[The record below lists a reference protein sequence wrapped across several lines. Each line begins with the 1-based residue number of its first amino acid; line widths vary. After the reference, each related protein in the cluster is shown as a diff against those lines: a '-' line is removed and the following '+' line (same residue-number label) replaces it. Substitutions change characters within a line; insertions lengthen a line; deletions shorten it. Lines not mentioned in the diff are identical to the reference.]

1 MSFPVLKQES
11 FFISVR
17 YIFEKYF
24 RTFSPIYL
32 TLKTNSVDRKYWE
45 TIAPKYDTEIFDV
58 LQNDV
63 SGSIVSAIEEIASPD
78 KTMIDIGCAIG
89 KWLPV
94 LAPKFKLVIAAD
106 ISAKNLLIAKEK
118 YTEYNNV
125 EYQRMD
131 FSADELTVTP
141 CDSAIC
147 INAILTDSLEKRIN
161 FFQSLSLCLNT
172 GGELVLVVPSLES
185 KLYTNIIADRWNVD
199 DAENDETPTP
209 KDAIQQVSNIK
220 QGVTNIDNVPTK
232 HYLREELELLLTL
245 EGFEV
250 NLIKKIN
257 YDWSTEFHKPPKW
270 LKGPYPWDWM
280 CTARKKK

>member
-1 MSFPVLKQES
+1 
-11 FFISVR
+11 
-17 YIFEKYF
+17 
-24 RTFSPIYL
+24 
-32 TLKTNSVDRKYWE
+32 
-45 TIAPKYDTEIFDV
+45 
-58 LQNDV
+58 
-63 SGSIVSAIEEIASPD
+63 
-78 KTMIDIGCAIG
+78 
-89 KWLPV
+89 
-94 LAPKFKLVIAAD
+94 
-106 ISAKNLLIAKEK
+106 
-118 YTEYNNV
+118 
-125 EYQRMD
+125 MD

-172 GGELVLVVPSLES
+172 DGELVLVVPSLES

-232 HYLREELELLLTL
+232 HYLKEELELLLTL

-250 NLIKKIN
+250 SLIKKIN
-257 YDWSTEFHKPPKW
+257 YGWNTEFHKPTQMAERALPMG
-270 LKGPYPWDWM
+270 LDVYSEE
-280 CTARKKK
+280 KKIITCYG